1 MEGGEITAE
10 EQAIAD
16 VNRAAMRLEVAA
28 AKALRIELSG
38 ETYPLRD
45 RLREAGYRW
54 DPRAQQWSR
63 ESNLA
68 TAEAIIAG
76 TWCGLTTWVSL
87 TIRLVA
93 DGGKIVWARLPV
105 GVAHA
110 PVGNCAACG
119 EWGPL
124 RPTPH
129 GMVCH
134 ECAGE
139 AA

>member
-1 MEGGEITAE
+1 MTAE

-16 VNRAAMRLEVAA
+16 VNRAAMRREVEA

-38 ETYPLRD
+38 DTYPLREQ
-45 RLREAGYRW
+45 LRASGYKW
-54 DPRAQQWSR
+54 DGRAQQWSR
-63 ESNLA
+63 DSNRA
-68 TAEAIIAG
+68 TAEAIIAE
-76 TWCGLTTWVSL
+76 TWKGLATWASL

-93 DGGKIVWARLPV
+93 DDKIVWARLPV

-139 AA
+139 AAA